1 MREPRSASQIL
12 FNHLPEQTVDAAGGI
27 WKVKRWNDPGL
38 ETGIDLGAL
47 REELIR
53 AASAWAESGEDG
65 DFVADLR
72 RQRTLKVKK
81 LNRDEGVWCEPFP
94 RLYLCQACSR
104 LHDGPRVQCQCGSNT
119 RKGQLPFVGYHE
131 KCGSIKTP
139 YVKKCPTHSQRAVKF
154 PGTASAAELIFYCPV
169 CKAIIQRGFGAACDC
184 DGGGTLSFTVH
195 RSGTVFKARSVVLI
209 NPARREVLNQVEL
222 AGGGARALDWLL
234 AGMQERRLTESK
246 ASNDPESIRTL
257 LRSRGFDESI
267 IETMVAA
274 VPVSKESVLSLSKLS
289 APIREQAQL
298 QARQIALATFESRQV
313 IADLRAGTESET
325 LKEIYDVFYPQALRE
340 AGLDRVELI
349 DRFPVLTAQYG
360 YTRGATKPGEAR
372 LRTYRE
378 VNGDYALYG
387 ELAQTEAL
395 FVRLKPLQIHN
406 WLTSIGFALPVAS
419 DDSSASITIL
429 ENAHLASPRGTLDEV
444 LLKLIH
450 SYAHSMIRRASLY
463 AGIERSSL
471 SELVLPYAFGFFV
484 YAPAKGDFVLG
495 GLQALFETELHLL
508 LRDVINDDQRC
519 ALDPGCQDNGAACA
533 VCLHLGEPSCRL
545 FNTSLS
551 RNVLA
556 GGDGYLDLTAAGAIQ

>member
-1 MREPRSASQIL
+1 
-12 FNHLPEQTVDAAGGI
+12 
-27 WKVKRWNDPGL
+27 
-38 ETGIDLGAL
+38 
-47 REELIR
+47 
-53 AASAWAESGEDG
+53 
-65 DFVADLR
+65 
-72 RQRTLKVKK
+72 
-81 LNRDEGVWCEPFP
+81 
-94 RLYLCQACSR
+94 
-104 LHDGPRVQCQCGSNT
+104 
-119 RKGQLPFVGYHE
+119 
-131 KCGSIKTP
+131 
-139 YVKKCPTHSQRAVKF
+139 
-154 PGTASAAELIFYCPV
+154 
-169 CKAIIQRGFGAACDC
+169 
-184 DGGGTLSFTVH
+184 
-195 RSGTVFKARSVVLI
+195 
-209 NPARREVLNQVEL
+209 LNQVEL

-246 ASNDPESIRTL
+246 ASNDPDSIRTL
-257 LRSRGFDESI
+257 LKSRGFDESI

-274 VPVSKESVLSLSKLS
+274 VPVSKESALSLSKLT
-289 APIREQAQL
+289 APVREQAQL

-313 IADLRAGTESET
+313 IADLRAGTESEA
-325 LKEIYDVFYPQALRE
+325 LKEVYDVFYPQALKE

-395 FVRLKPLQIHN
+395 FVRLKPLQIHH
-406 WLTSIGFALPVAS
+406 WLKSIGFTLPVAR
-419 DDSSASITIL
+419 DDGSASITIL
-429 ENAHLASPRGTLDEV
+429 ENTHLATPRESLDEV

-450 SYAHSMIRRASLY
+450 SYAHSMIRRASIY

-508 LRDVINDDQRC
+508 LHDVINDDQRC

-556 GGDGYLDLTAAGAIQ
+556 GGDGYLDLTAADAIQ